1 MRDLAFSTE
10 SMNSIPQSF
19 PNLQPHLRFSANLA
33 DTLGSGAGIYYY
45 VRFIDKEGQ
54 GWATIDLNSAATAL
68 DRAPKTVV
76 GQIYRAKQKG
86 LFYRA
91 YKQADGSFFV
101 QYKSD
106 VKLCKEYG
114 IGFGAIAS
122 IPLAQL
128 PNLRYLAADATLEA
142 IQKSSIAKAQQLS
155 KTNQDDRRVLDLDR
169 LFADFPSSVKSR
181 GTGILAIG
189 RRCVYLSEQIVPV
202 GGKQVTAATC
212 LDRSRSTIQ
221 RRLNNT
227 IRSNRNVP
235 PIQKAQLA
243 VRTKIIPKAIDSFKT
258 IALETS
264 DLDLFHESR
273 RYFIQTVDGKNQVFY
288 ACTNV
293 YNSDCIELSRQRNK
307 RRRLKKAIEGSPG
320 QSCSL
325 ICP

>member
-1 MRDLAFSTE
+1 MDIL
-10 SMNSIPQSF
+10 PQSF
-19 PNLQPHLRFSANLA
+19 PNPQPYLRFSANLS
-33 DTLGSGAGIYYY
+33 DTLGALSGIYYY
-45 VRFIDKEGQ
+45 VRFLDKEGK
-54 GWATIDLNSAATAL
+54 GWVVFDADDAATAL
-68 DRAPKTVV
+68 NRAPKTIV

-86 LFYRA
+86 LFYKAEKRS
-91 YKQADGSFFV
+91 DGLFFV

-106 VKLCKEYG
+106 VKLCHQYG

-128 PNLRYLAADATLEA
+128 PNLKYLAADATLEA
-142 IQKSSIAKAQQLS
+142 IQKSSIAKAQQVS
-155 KTNQDDRRVLDLDR
+155 KTNQDDRTVLDLDR
-169 LFADFPSSVKSR
+169 LFADFPSSAKSR
-181 GTGILAIG
+181 GAGILAIG
-189 RRCVYLSEQIVPV
+189 RRCVYLSEQIIPV
-202 GGKQVTAATC
+202 GGKQATAATC

-221 RRLNNT
+221 RRLHST
-227 IRSNRNVP
+227 IRSNRGVP

-243 VRTKIIPKAIDSFKT
+243 IRTKIIPKAIDSFKT

-320 QSCSL
+320 QSRSL